1 MQLKSGR
8 SLLGGGL
15 FRWLCTWSELPQLSQ
30 RKKKKKKHNMS
41 GDSTGAKSAGHLT
54 LVIAL
59 MDGLGWISCSA
70 YALLSFSVKFM

>member
-1 MQLKSGR
+1 MAVHVVWTAS
-8 SLLGGGL
+8 
-15 FRWLCTWSELPQLSQ
+15 TITE
-30 RKKKKKKHNMS
+30 KKKKKKHNMS

>member
-1 MQLKSGR
+1 MVACSDGCAR
-8 SLLGGGL
+8 GL
-15 FRWLCTWSELPQLSQ
+15 NCLNYH